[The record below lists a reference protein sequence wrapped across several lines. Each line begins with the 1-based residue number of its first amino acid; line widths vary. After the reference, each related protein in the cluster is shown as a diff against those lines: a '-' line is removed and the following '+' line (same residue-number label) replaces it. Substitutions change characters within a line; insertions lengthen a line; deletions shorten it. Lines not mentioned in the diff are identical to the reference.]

1 MYTFPFGKRMVAH
14 HNRLQSYAVAQQDA
28 VPPYWETT
36 IVTPGGSTGSGDV
49 IIDNLPTGSL
59 FSFMWNLLVSMS
71 FQFVGFLLT
80 YIMHTTHA
88 AKFGSRAGFGIT
100 LVQYGFYL
108 RGKGDTHDDGEVG
121 YGGTSL
127 SAYNSTTT
135 SAPSSNSTF
144 LSTGGNI
151 DTINSPMAGYF
162 SFLLM
167 TMGWFLLISSA
178 LGYWRVKRLEAGIRS
193 SNYVPPPPRTAEE
206 IEHDRQLLQNI
217 ENAFGIGLQLSAE
230 EMEEGL
236 DSPQRPRRANLW
248 SW

>member
-1 MYTFPFGKRMVAH
+1 MAANIAFA
-14 HNRLQSYAVAQQDA
+14 QSYAVAQLDA

-36 IVTPGGSTGSGDV
+36 IVTSSASTANGEI
-49 IIDNLPTGSL
+49 IIDNLPTGSM

-108 RGKGDTHDDGEVG
+108 RSKGATYDDEDVG
-121 YGGTSL
+121 YGGTTL
-127 SAYNSTTT
+127 SSYNSTTNRVIST
-135 SAPSSNSTF
+135 PTYNST
-144 LSTGGNI
+144 LSSTGGNG
-151 DTINSPMAGYF
+151 DAVDSPMAAYF

-167 TMGWFLLISSA
+167 TMGWFILISSA

-193 SNYVPPPPRTAEE
+193 SAYSPLPQPRTAEE

-217 ENAFGIGLQLSAE
+217 ENAFGIGLQLSPRELE
-230 EMEEGL
+230 EALE
-236 DSPQRPRRANLW
+236 SPERPRRRTLW
-248 SW
+248 GW